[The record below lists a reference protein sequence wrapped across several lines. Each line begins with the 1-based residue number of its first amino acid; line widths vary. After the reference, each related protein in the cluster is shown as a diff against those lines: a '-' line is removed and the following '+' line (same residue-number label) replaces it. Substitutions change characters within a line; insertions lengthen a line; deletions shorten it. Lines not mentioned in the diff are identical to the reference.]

1 MWLNITLQ
9 AEPFLAVHAPIS
21 LLCNWEI
28 KKALLRWS
36 NWWLMKTAYTRFKFE
51 MLSEFWIIC
60 CRFCGTC
67 LFSSLETFGWLVVH
81 SHLIGSRGRCWL
93 LSSISFTS
101 SACLPEPKRKHQH
114 IQATTLVGLDMHVD
128 MHVAVLLTSYSTE
141 VLRKKTTRSLLGTST
156 NGCQRALSITAL
168 LHLRLV
174 GQSLWRM
181 HGNTWSSLVNGESD
195 V

>member
-1 MWLNITLQ
+1 MASRVFVPTSPEKPCLYNKGKKFRSLCNTYMYLYFYLFTCNMWLNITLQ

-67 LFSSLETFGWLVVH
+67 LFSSLETFGWLLVH

-93 LSSISFTS
+93 QSPISFTS
-101 SACLPEPKRKHQH
+101 SACLPKPKRKHQH
-114 IQATTLVGLDMHVD
+114 IQATTLVEPDMHID
-128 MHVAVLLTSYSTE
+128 M
-141 VLRKKTTRSLLGTST
+141 
-156 NGCQRALSITAL
+156 
-168 LHLRLV
+168 
-174 GQSLWRM
+174 
-181 HGNTWSSLVNGESD
+181 
-195 V
+195 